1 MKRLVAALLL
11 GIVCMCMLAGC
22 GKSDKIEGTW
32 VPKNPGKLA
41 ITSIVLTKQNDFSY
55 QGVIN
60 YTNGQTFTST
70 FQYFKDKKAIVED
83 ESDVKRKERELKSY
97 GTWWLIFNDDY
108 TEAKTDNAGK
118 PERILI
124 KEK

>member
-1 MKRLVAALLL
+1 MKRLVVLLL
-11 GIVCMCMLAGC
+11 GIVCMCIVAGC

-70 FQYFKDKKAIVED
+70 FQYFKDKKAVVESG
-83 ESDVKRKERELKSY
+83 SDINRREKELKRY
-97 GTWWLIFNDDY
+97 GAWRLIFNDDY
-108 TEAKTDNAGK
+108 TEAKTDDAGK
-118 PERILI
+118 PECILI